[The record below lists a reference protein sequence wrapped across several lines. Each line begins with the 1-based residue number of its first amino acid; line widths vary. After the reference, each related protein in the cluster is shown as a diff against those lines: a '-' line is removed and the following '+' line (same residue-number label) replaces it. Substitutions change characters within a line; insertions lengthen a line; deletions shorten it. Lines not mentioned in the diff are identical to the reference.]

1 MKLFISYAVMVL
13 LILITGALV
22 FIGASF
28 VQDNVESLYHD
39 RVVPL
44 TELTDIAQI
53 SENTRV
59 QMVTSVLNEDPA
71 PTERAEENLSHIQEV
86 MANYSAQITN
96 EEERALFEAFE
107 ANWQDFD
114 AIVQSNIA
122 HIRSGDFD
130 AAHDGL
136 AEGGVPFHAASADL
150 EELIDVKEL
159 ISADLYEESQ
169 QAYTAMITV
178 MIVAITVSVIVAAV
192 YAFFQARGIVK
203 PLEALGLATA
213 KIADGDLTTDLGT
226 LTGRKDE
233 IGTLSKDFDAMIAKL
248 KTIITELIESSEQ
261 VAATSEQLMASA
273 EESRSASEE
282 ITVSIVD
289 VSEGSQEQTRAVDA
303 AKAAADDVKANNEAI
318 TTQLD
323 HVNSAMIDMNTYS
336 SRGNET
342 LGTTVDHM
350 KTIETQNENLAKV
363 IDRLAEQ
370 SKEIGTI
377 IELITGVSEQTN
389 LLALNA
395 AIEAARA
402 GEHGKGFAVVA
413 DEVRKLAEESGQSA
427 LQIQEKISL
436 IQRDMQNASSE
447 MQAGKEKFAS
457 GLASIHEADE
467 AFSHI
472 LEAVTIMDKA
482 VTETTAM
489 SKEVIQSTD
498 DMSTQMD
505 TVTEKAHKF
514 TASADQVAAGAEEQ
528 NASMDEISRAS
539 EGLAARAEE
548 LQNLAGRFTVS
559 NEPS

>member
-1 MKLFISYAVMVL
+1 MKLSIKLFISYAVMVL
-13 LILITGALV
+13 LILITGVLV
-22 FIGASF
+22 FVGVSF
-28 VQDNVESLYHD
+28 VQDNVDDLYND

-44 TELTDIAQI
+44 TELADIAQL

-86 MANYSAQITN
+86 MANYAPQIKN
-96 EEERALFEAFE
+96 EEERELFAAFE

-114 AIVQSNIA
+114 AIVQDNIS
-122 HIRSGDFD
+122 HIRSGDF
-130 AAHDGL
+130 ASAQDGL
-136 AEGGVPFHAASADL
+136 AEGGVPFNAASADL

-159 ISADLYEESQ
+159 ISAELYEESQ

-226 LTGRKDE
+226 LTARKDE
-233 IGTLSKDFDAMIAKL
+233 IGTLSKDFDAMIGKL
-248 KTIITELIESSEQ
+248 KAIISELIESSEQ
-261 VAATSEQLMASA
+261 VAATSEELMASA

-323 HVNSAMIDMNTYS
+323 HVSSAMTEMNTYS
-336 SRGNET
+336 NRGNET
-342 LGTTVDHM
+342 LASTVDHM
-350 KTIETQNENLAKV
+350 KTIETQNENLATV

-402 GEHGKGFAVVA
+402 GEHGRGFAVVA

-427 LQIQEKISL
+427 QQIQDKISL
-436 IQRDMQNASSE
+436 IQHDMQHASTE

-457 GLASIHEADE
+457 GMASIHEADE

-472 LEAVTIMDKA
+472 LDAVTTMDRA

-489 SKEVIQSTD
+489 SKAVIQSTE
-498 DMSTQMD
+498 DMSTQMN

-514 TASADQVAAGAEEQ
+514 TESADQVAAGAEEQ

-539 EGLAARAEE
+539 EGLASRAEE
-548 LQNLAGRFTVS
+548 LQHLAGRFTV
-559 NEPS
+559 